1 METRSVEEPRVRLI
15 LSPGWTDEER
25 SIIWVKL
32 ELETVVE

>member
-1 METRSVEEPRVRLI
+1 MRSVGEPRVREMV
-15 LSPGWTDEER
+15 SPGWTDEER